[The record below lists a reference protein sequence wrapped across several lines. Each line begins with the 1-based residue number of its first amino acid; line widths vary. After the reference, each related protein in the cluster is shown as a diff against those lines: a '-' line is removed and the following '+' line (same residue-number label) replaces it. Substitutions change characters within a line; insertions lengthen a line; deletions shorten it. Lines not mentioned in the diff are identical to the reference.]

1 MMLLG
6 IISISVIPN
15 WDNAQANLNHQAAL
29 LSRNLS
35 HTQVLAMNRGSALTV
50 NFSSKVYSVSDAG
63 GIITDPATG
72 NLFSVTLEEGV
83 AFSSWSDFTIDM
95 LGRPNSGVVL
105 SVSPFTQTLLGGARS
120 KLVTISPIRGL
131 VTVTEG

>member
-63 GIITDPATG
+63 GIIT
-72 NLFSVTLEEGV
+72 GV

-120 KLVTISPIRGL
+120 KLVTISPISGL